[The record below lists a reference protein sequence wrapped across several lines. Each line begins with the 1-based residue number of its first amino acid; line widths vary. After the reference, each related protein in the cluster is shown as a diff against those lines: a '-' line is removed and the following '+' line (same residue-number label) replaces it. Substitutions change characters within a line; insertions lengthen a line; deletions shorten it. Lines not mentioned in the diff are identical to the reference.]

1 VPVDIFLEAAH
12 NRADEVLQ
20 LVHDSRGFVQ
30 ILKTFAFN
38 SSVPNNNVFAA
49 ASRRVDWFLRS
60 AKILDVVQA
69 AYCYAKAN
77 QPAPAVFE
85 FLDRRGDEL
94 VAGLVGNA
102 KKDKGKLAA
111 HACWAFQAMC
121 TKPPMVFLAAL
132 DRDAATFVNIC
143 TSQGLSLMARTFEWF
158 KFPAASFFRE
168 AGRAASRI
176 FREFV
181 GNVDFNGAVD
191 MAMFVKAAT
200 RVVLDHRLPVEDE
213 LGMLFDELHNV
224 HGRWFVENADAL
236 SLSWA
241 LEALARGPKPYA
253 SMYNA
258 VENRVTKVVEETKN
272 SSEPAILGEILF
284 AFARK
289 CRRSDALFKAASGVA
304 DHFVRA
310 CEGAG
315 DNGVDGMTR
324 AVWACAFLDHDA
336 PALFEEV
343 DRAAP
348 FIFERGSAAQIGIIV
363 RAFGLAGKSAPN
375 ILGSLSEEKVDWIA
389 NKENTCVT
397 DKTKWVVERNNKIAR
412 RGISLESA
420 VARIRRHAGSSS
432 PDAAELALQESLHPL
447 LRLWYTSSPNPSLPP
462 LRARHGAFPGERWA
476 LRDWGGWKDV
486 YFLYLFETDQRPGG
500 GDSGAGTREGSWI

>member
-1 VPVDIFLEAAH
+1 MV
-12 NRADEVLQ
+12 R
-20 LVHDSRGFVQ
+20 
-30 ILKTFAFN
+30 
-38 SSVPNNNVFAA
+38 
-49 ASRRVDWFLRS
+49 
-60 AKILDVVQA
+60 
-69 AYCYAKAN
+69 
-77 QPAPAVFE
+77 
-85 FLDRRGDEL
+85 
-94 VAGLVGNA
+94 
-102 KKDKGKLAA
+102 KKDKGKAA
-111 HACWAFQAMC
+111 ANTCWSLRANNSKVP
-121 TKPPMVFLAAL
+121 TTILAAL
-132 DRDAATFVNIC
+132 DRNAAFFVNTGTARSIC
-143 TSQGLSLMARTFEWF
+143 TMATSFEWF
-158 KFPAASFFRE
+158 KFPAVNFFRE
-168 AGRAASRI
+168 AARSSSSI
-176 FREFV
+176 FRRFKDNSE
-181 GNVDFNGAVD
+181 FNGAVD
-191 MAMFVKAAT
+191 IAMLIKSAT
-200 RVVLDHRLPVEDE
+200 RIVIDKKLPIREE
-213 LGMLFDELHNV
+213 LGLLFDELHDV

-258 VENRVTKVVEETKN
+258 VENRVTKVVEEIKN

-315 DNGVDGMTR
+315 DNGVDRMTR

-389 NKENTCVT
+389 NKENTCVA

-432 PDAAELALQESLHPL
+432 PDAASLALQESLHPL

-462 LRARHGAFPGERWA
+462 LRARHGAFPGERRA

-500 GDSGAGTREGSWI
+500 GGKRRGRARGLLDLSASDERF